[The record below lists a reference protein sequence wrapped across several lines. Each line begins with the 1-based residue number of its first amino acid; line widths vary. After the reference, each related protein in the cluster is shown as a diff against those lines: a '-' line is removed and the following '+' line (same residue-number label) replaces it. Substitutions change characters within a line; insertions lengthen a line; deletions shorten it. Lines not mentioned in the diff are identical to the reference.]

1 MIKPILAASGNKPFL
16 LLTPMLRYVAASCCD
31 SGDHLTNKSE
41 PVFQNALVEE
51 LEEGRKN
58 FRSFL
63 FADNIRRAVVMN
75 PTHIMLH
82 GEGGCVESGSGPPA
96 AGILLQVGEGGGRP
110 DGEHQRQEEA
120 SDEGHGMQ
128 VNEGPEWI
136 HRSAERDHLGRARG
150 RWRGGRDGGG
160 GSFLGGDRQGRYV

>member
-1 MIKPILAASGNKPFL
+1 MWRADPVHPQQGFYSKLAK
-16 LLTPMLRYVAASCCD
+16 
-31 SGDHLTNKSE
+31 
-41 PVFQNALVEE
+41 
-51 LEEGRKN
+51 
-58 FRSFL
+58 
-63 FADNIRRAVVMN
+63 VV
-75 PTHIMLH
+75 H
-82 GEGGCVESGSGPPA
+82 
-96 AGILLQVGEGGGRP
+96 GRP

-160 GSFLGGDRQGRYV
+160 GSFLGGDRQGRYD